1 MVDPDERQARTW
13 GMLCHLTALA
23 AYVGVPFGNILGPL
37 IVWLIK
43 KEEYPFVEE
52 HGKASLN
59 FQISMSIYGIV
70 AGILIVVGI
79 GIVLLAAIGV
89 VNLVFVII
97 GSVKANNGE
106 SYEYPLTIRF
116 LS

>member
-1 MVDPDERQARTW
+1 
-13 GMLCHLTALA
+13 MLCHLTALA

-52 HGKASLN
+52 QGKASLN
-59 FQISMSIYGIV
+59 FQISMSIYAIV

-89 VNLVFVII
+89 VNLVLVII
-97 GSVKANNGE
+97 ASVKANNGE
-106 SYEYPLTIRF
+106 SYQYPLTIRF